1 MTESP
6 LDEIRG
12 EIDLLDRRLV
22 TLLAER
28 EGLVRRAGR
37 LKADTDAVRAPG
49 RVEQVVAKVRGLA
62 TEAGASPD
70 VVERTYRAMI
80 AAFVDLELTTFRDR
94 PQ

>member
-1 MTESP
+1 MTDNP
-6 LDEIRG
+6 LDEIRA
-12 EIDLLDRRLV
+12 EIDQLDRRLV

-37 LKADTDAVRAPG
+37 LKADTGAVRAPG

-80 AAFVDLELTTFRDR
+80 AAFIDLELTTLRER
-94 PQ
+94 P

>member
-1 MTESP
+1 MTGTP
-6 LDEIRG
+6 LDEIRA

-22 TLLAER
+22 ALLAER

-62 TEAGASPD
+62 TEAGGSPD
-70 VVERTYRAMI
+70 VAERTYRAMI
-80 AAFVDLELTTFRDR
+80 AAFIDLELTTFRDR
-94 PQ
+94 P

>member
-1 MTESP
+1 MTDNP
-6 LDEIRG
+6 LDEIRA
-12 EIDLLDRRLV
+12 EIDRLDRRLV

-37 LKADTDAVRAPG
+37 LKADTDDVRAPG
-49 RVEQVVAKVRGLA
+49 RVEQVVAKVRAMA

-80 AAFVDLELTTFRDR
+80 AAFIDLELTTLRER
-94 PQ
+94 P